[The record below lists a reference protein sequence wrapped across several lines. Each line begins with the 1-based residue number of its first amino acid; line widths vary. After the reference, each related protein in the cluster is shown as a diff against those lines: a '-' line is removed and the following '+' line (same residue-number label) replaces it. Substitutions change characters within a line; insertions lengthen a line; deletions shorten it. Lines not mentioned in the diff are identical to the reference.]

1 MAHMLKHRTERFDEV
16 QQSRLR
22 DLTHKA
28 NQKTKKSKS
37 TEEKIDKKIIE
48 GNMLGFQLPT

>member
-28 NQKTKKSKS
+28 NQKTEKSKS

-48 GNMLGFQLPT
+48 RNMLGFQIPT